1 MALDAKKMP
10 SMQIDFLV
18 SIQEAKA
25 KGTMGQ
31 YNKSSTFMAG
41 GHQWR
46 LCCYPIGMND
56 HQWMDVPDGIGVILV
71 PVNKSQMAHV
81 SLLQ

>member
-1 MALDAKKMP
+1 MP

-41 GHQWR
+41 GRQWR

-56 HQWMDVPDGIGVILV
+56 HQWMDVPDGIGIILV
-71 PVNKSQMAHV
+71 PVNKSQMVHV